1 MSNDSTFIDLIREQ
15 SAPLAPIAT
24 KLNPSTKPLKGI
36 RHIAFDVYG
45 TLFTSGVGDIGN
57 SSSQHHGDAISTVLS
72 AEGLTSLPSA
82 PELSKLYRSAIRN
95 SQQESTDNGALRAE
109 VEIREVWKEVLQ
121 HLNVDFQ
128 NFPASKIAE
137 IALRFELAVNPVWP
151 MPDLVPVLDLLAM
164 QLAPYSIVSNA
175 QFFTPLLFP
184 ALTGKSLS
192 ELHIQES
199 TCIWSFEQREAKPS
213 TRLFET
219 LLERLHP
226 TFKPAEVLY
235 VGNDMLNDISAAKAA
250 GLRTALFAGDQRSLR
265 LRTDHADCQNLQ
277 PDLTLTQLSDLT
289 KLV

>member
-121 HLNVDFQ
+121 YLNVDFQ

-213 TRLFET
+213 TRRSPLRRQRYAQRHLGRQSRRPPHRPFRRRSKIPPTPHRPRRLPKSPARPNPNPTLRPHKTSLSPLSTVET
-219 LLERLHP
+219 LGRL
-226 TFKPAEVLY
+226 
-235 VGNDMLNDISAAKAA
+235 
-250 GLRTALFAGDQRSLR
+250 
-265 LRTDHADCQNLQ
+265 
-277 PDLTLTQLSDLT
+277 
-289 KLV
+289 